1 MKHLHSSFLKNLKHY
16 IKFVPIFLIYKIKR
30 MLNVKRIFVDNDFE
44 LKKQNYHHSS
54 DNENDLI
61 KNLNKIFENKNK
73 NENKIRKSAEIN
85 RGKLPENWYPNDLLF
100 QLCLKHSPTKTKH
113 DYIKRYNFHFEKIRH
128 DVKKILEIGVYHGRS
143 LKVWQDYFPNAEIY
157 GIDID
162 PNCKKFEDER
172 TKIIICDQNDDN
184 QLKKVPDDL
193 KDFDIIL
200 DDGSH
205 KYEHIIKSFSY
216 LYSCLKHDGFYVVE
230 DIINNY
236 KCLNF
241 FLRYAYGINYFPTDT
256 ATVTEPG
263 YSSINIKNLE
273 DIKNTVGINIY
284 RHIIFL
290 KRGFNPE
297 ENPYKNITKKQLVY

>member
-16 IKFVPIFLIYKIKR
+16 IKFVPILLIYKLKR
-30 MLNVKRIFVDNDFE
+30 MLNIKRIFVDNDFE

-61 KNLNKIFENKNK
+61 KNLNKLFENKN
-73 NENKIRKSAEIN
+73 EIKIRKSAEIN
-85 RGKLPENWYPNDLLF
+85 RGKLPENWYPNDLLY

-128 DVKKILEIGVYHGRS
+128 DVKKILEIGVYHGKS

-162 PNCKKFEDER
+162 PNCKKFENKR

-184 QLKKVPDDL
+184 QLKKVSDDL

-216 LYSCLKHDGFYVVE
+216 LYSCLKHDGFYVIE

-263 YSSINIKNLE
+263 YSSINIKNLD
-273 DIKNTVGINIY
+273 DIKNTVGISIY

-297 ENPYKNITKKQLVY
+297 ENPYKNITEKQLIY

>member
-1 MKHLHSSFLKNLKHY
+1 MKHLHSSLAKNIKHY
-16 IKFVPIFLIYKIKR
+16 LKFIPIFLFYRIKR
-30 MLNVKRIFVDNDFE
+30 SLNLKKLFTENDFE
-44 LKKQNYHHSS
+44 LKKQNFHHSNNIE
-54 DNENDLI
+54 NELI
-61 KNLNKIFENKNK
+61 KNLNNIFEKKKN
-73 NENKIRKSAEIN
+73 NLERKSKEID
-85 RGKLPENWYPNDLLF
+85 RGKLPENWYPEDKLY
-100 QLCLKHSPTKTKH
+100 QLCLKHAPTKLKH
-113 DYIKRYNFHFEKIRH
+113 DYIKRYNFHFENIRH

-143 LKVWQDYFPNAEIY
+143 LKVWKEYFPNAEIY

-162 PNCKKFEDER
+162 PNCKKFEDDR
-172 TKIIICDQNDDN
+172 TKIIICDQNDEQ
-184 QLKKVPDDL
+184 QLKKVSENL
-193 KDFDIIL
+193 RDFDIIL

-205 KYEHIIKSFSY
+205 KYLHIIKTFSF
-216 LYSCLKHDGFYVVE
+216 LYSCLKQDGYYVVE

-263 YSSINIKNLE
+263 FSSINIKNLD
-273 DIKNTVGINIY
+273 DIKNTVGINVY

-297 ENPYKNITKKQLVY
+297 ENPFKNITEKQLIY